1 MMLKEHKTILLKIIT
16 ISTAVLA
23 FLFNLRGAA
32 SSQDQS
38 GRLFEMAG
46 MTLPLEQRVG
56 VDDGAAFVVHFSGD
70 TRGTLDACG

>member
-1 MMLKEHKTILLKIIT
+1 MQEQQRLILLKLIT
-16 ISTAVLA
+16 ISIAALAV
-23 FLFNLRGAA
+23 LFNLRSAA
-32 SSQDQS
+32 SSQDQ

-56 VDDGAAFVVHFSGD
+56 VDDGAVFAVHFSGD

>member
-1 MMLKEHKTILLKIIT
+1 MHEQQRSTLPKLIT
-16 ISTAVLA
+16 ISIAALA
-23 FLFNLRGAA
+23 FLFDMRGAA
-32 SSQDQS
+32 GSQDQS

>member
-1 MMLKEHKTILLKIIT
+1 MAAM
-16 ISTAVLA
+16 AV
-23 FLFNLRGAA
+23 LFNLRGAA
-32 SSQDQS
+32 SSQDQA

-56 VDDGAAFVVHFSGD
+56 VDDGAVFAVHFSGD

>member
-1 MMLKEHKTILLKIIT
+1 MMQGQQRSTLLKVVT
-16 ISTAVLA
+16 ISIAVLA
-23 FLFNLRGAA
+23 FVFNLRGAA

-46 MTLPLEQRVG
+46 MTMPLEQRVG

>member
-46 MTLPLEQRVG
+46 MTLPLEQRIG

>member
-1 MMLKEHKTILLKIIT
+1 MMLKEHRSILKLIT
-16 ISTAVLA
+16 TSAAVLA
-23 FLFNLRGAA
+23 LLFNLRSAA

-46 MTLPLEQRVG
+46 MTLPLEQRIG